1 MLRIGLFGVGRI
13 GRMHARNLA
22 AHGRVELVGIYDVDP
37 GASAAAA
44 AETGSVAVDSADSL
58 LGDDTLDSVFIS
70 TSTSTHCELI
80 ERAAQA
86 GKAVFCEKPIH
97 LDMSRVD
104 ECGAVLAATGVPFQ
118 IGFNRRFDP
127 GHNALYQ
134 AARDGRIGKLEQA
147 VISSRDSIPPSLDY
161 IPSSGG
167 FFRDMVIHDFD
178 MARFLFGEEPVEVMA
193 MSSVLVDPR
202 IGEYGD
208 VDSGMVVLRMESGAL
223 CHINGAR
230 RCAYGYDQR
239 IELFG
244 ERGMLVSANPTR
256 TSIELYTEDGTAAR
270 DRLHHF
276 FIERYQESYL
286 RQIGVFVDAV
296 EGGVQ
301 PNPGFDDGRRALL
314 IADAVVESARSGR
327 AVQVGD

>member
-1 MLRIGLFGVGRI
+1 MLRIGLFGAGRI

-22 AHGRVELVGIYDVDP
+22 AHGRMELVGIYDVNP

-44 AETGSVAVDSADSL
+44 AETGSVSVDSVEAL
-58 LGDDTLDSVFIS
+58 LGDDTLDAVFIS
-70 TSTSTHCELI
+70 TSTSAHCELI
-80 ERAAQA
+80 EGAAQA

-104 ECGAVLAATGVPFQ
+104 ECGAILAATGVPFQ

-134 AARDGRIGKLEQA
+134 AARDGQIGKLEQA

-208 VDSGMVVLRMESGAL
+208 VDSGMVVMRMESGAL
-223 CHINGAR
+223 CHINGTR

-256 TSIELYTEDGTAAR
+256 TNVERYTEGGTAAR
-270 DRLHHF
+270 DRLHYF
-276 FIERYQESYL
+276 FIERYQESYV
-286 RQIGVFVDAV
+286 RQLDVFVDAV
-296 EGGVQ
+296 ERGVH
-301 PNPGFDDGRRALL
+301 PSPSFDDGKRALQ
-314 IADAVVESARSGR
+314 IADAVEESARSGR
-327 AVQVGD
+327 AVRVSA